1 MKARERGNNLF
12 LNFADNNGVL
22 CYISKMFAA
31 PPRSQKINRE
41 VYGARLYNC
50 LLLNTYGRRIILATT
65 KIISKPEL
73 VT

>member
-50 LLLNTYGRRIILATT
+50 LLLYTSGKRIILATT
-65 KIISKPEL
+65 KIISEPEF